1 MPGFENV
8 SKTSRKKRDG
18 NELDRYAKYNVS
30 NFIMSGPDQLILNRV
45 PSWGHIFLKTLG
57 KFSNI

>member
-30 NFIMSGPDQLILNRV
+30 KLNTRI
-45 PSWGHIFLKTLG
+45 SW
-57 KFSNI
+57 